1 MHRLEDGKCSLPDQI
16 SNGHERGLL
25 CLLILRYGLGVF
37 RCFSEDDR
45 LLFCYRRELRSRW
58 YNGLGH
64 NGGGVM
70 SRSNLSVLLRNL
82 WVKVRSDESWH
93 HGLKRI
99 EKWVAKILSLLLV
112 VVIGVAVFDLGWV
125 LFQSIVVSRMVLSG
139 KTLFGIFGLFLNVLI
154 ALELLEN
161 MAGYLQKNVIQ
172 VELVIVTAM
181 IAIARKIIILDLDK
195 ISDLELVGLAM
206 AMFALAGSYWVM
218 RKVGTDRR
226 HD

>member
-1 MHRLEDGKCSLPDQI
+1 
-16 SNGHERGLL
+16 
-25 CLLILRYGLGVF
+25 
-37 RCFSEDDR
+37 
-45 LLFCYRRELRSRW
+45 
-58 YNGLGH
+58 
-64 NGGGVM
+64 M
-70 SRSNLSVLLRNL
+70 SRSNLSVLLANL
-82 WVKVRSDESWH
+82 WGKVRSDESWH

-161 MAGYLQKNVIQ
+161 MAGYLQRNVIQ

-181 IAIARKIIILDLDK
+181 IAIARKIIILDLEK
-195 ISDLELVGLAM
+195 ISDLELVGLALSM
-206 AMFALAGSYWVM
+206 VALAGSYWVM
-218 RKVGTDRR
+218 RQVGSDRR